1 MFVFNLVFVIGIIF
15 PALLS
20 PTDAFHTCWHNG
32 ATFTSSK
39 TPSIPRMTRR
49 YPSIPS
55 FSHFAVMSDKQGE
68 EEEGPNLRDKL
79 RKATGF
85 SMTAF
90 RSTWRTATGVSLT
103 AIYASALAA
112 SGLWVRRAMSSV
124 LSIFPAWVGND
135 KRLDVVYVTVSW
147 SLLTTFFSVESFDT
161 FFNRF
166 LFSTMRLS
174 SSWEAWRGP
183 HVETLRQSTNCLLM
197 GGRKLYNL
205 PRKLRRMDTGQLLS
219 PVRKSLLKSLLLQI
233 MPFSLTLV
241 LLLYPIRAEDGD
253 FELKKPPKPDEARFE
268 SLPDAVAESVEQAM
282 EQKSSD
288 KA

>member
-124 LSIFPAWVGND
+124 LSIFPAWF
-135 KRLDVVYVTVSW
+135 RY
-147 SLLTTFFSVESFDT
+147 
-161 FFNRF
+161 F
-166 LFSTMRLS
+166 L
-174 SSWEAWRGP
+174 
-183 HVETLRQSTNCLLM
+183 Q
-197 GGRKLYNL
+197 
-205 PRKLRRMDTGQLLS
+205 
-219 PVRKSLLKSLLLQI
+219 
-233 MPFSLTLV
+233 PFLV
-241 LLLYPIRAEDGD
+241 LYYAPLFILRGLTGPTRRDAKAKHELLVDGWKEAVQFAEKTKKDGYWPVVVTEDGD